1 MWSCLQLLLSPS
13 LKMLRELLGCDSGSS
28 GFLPCVLL
36 RTREMHVIIALTHLR
51 TVPAMSPL
59 PVTSRSC
66 M

>member
-13 LKMLRELLGCDSGSS
+13 LKMLRELLRCDSGSS
-28 GFLPCVLL
+28 GFPPCVLL
-36 RTREMHVIIALTHLR
+36 RARETQVISALAHLC